1 MPQPIWL
8 PIMSLPSPVNSGSGG
23 REIGKLLADALG
35 FTFTTIHS
43 LSVLLR
49 KKAGIHRNMSS
60 RMSRL

>member
-1 MPQPIWL
+1 MPQPILL
-8 PIMSLPSPVNSGSGG
+8 PIMSLPSPVNSEAAAAKSENFWPM
-23 REIGKLLADALG
+23 RLVLL
-35 FTFTTIHS
+35 TTIHS